1 MTEIKIEF
9 RGGAVSRAIGA
20 KVAAAVAGML
30 EALPIEP
37 TSTQVAFRDENGPP
51 CLRGHAPEARA
62 PAPPGPGDH
71 ARIEATSEEVLRG
84 QACPGRH
91 VTEEGRAT
99 AKRILV
105 PLDEAVQAES
115 MVDAVGALARSTG
128 ATVRLLH
135 VAPVADSITD
145 DYGHVL
151 VYADQESARFEANGI
166 DYLREASTGLED
178 IAPEYAVRFG
188 DPVEQILDEADAWH
202 ADLIAMA
209 TRGRGGI
216 GRVLLG
222 SVAEQV
228 FRKASMAVTLYR
240 ASRELRA

>member
-71 ARIEATSEEVLRG
+71 ARSDTTSEEILRV
-84 QACPGRH
+84 QRAPARH
-91 VTEEGRAT
+91 VTEEGRAM

-105 PLDEAVQAES
+105 LLDEAVQAES
-115 MVDAVGALARSTG
+115 MVDAV
-128 ATVRLLH
+128 
-135 VAPVADSITD
+135 
-145 DYGHVL
+145 
-151 VYADQESARFEANGI
+151 
-166 DYLREASTGLED
+166 
-178 IAPEYAVRFG
+178 
-188 DPVEQILDEADAWH
+188 
-202 ADLIAMA
+202 
-209 TRGRGGI
+209 
-216 GRVLLG
+216 
-222 SVAEQV
+222 
-228 FRKASMAVTLYR
+228 
-240 ASRELRA
+240 